1 MQKTTFPN
9 GLRVVTHR
17 LDATQSA
24 TVLILVGAGSRYETK
39 ELNGISHFL
48 EHMFFKGAEKY
59 KNAKEVSE
67 AIDLVG
73 GDFNAFTGKEYVG
86 YYVKVAARHV
96 DTALDVLSDMLLR
109 SRFDPAE
116 IDKERGVIMEEY
128 NMYQDTPMYQVG
140 WDFERLVYGDQPM
153 GWDQVG
159 TKKLINTVTQQ
170 DFIQYQKDLYTPGNI
185 VISVAGNIDHV
196 DICAKVEKMF
206 SLEMR
211 KRAYG
216 PKPLLQNPLQES
228 VFVQHKKTEQTHIV
242 VGFPAY
248 AEKPKEEWKHYAQRV
263 LATILGGNMSSR
275 MFLGVR
281 EAKGLCYYISTS
293 TDDYTDTGILSTRGG
308 VDVKR
313 SHLAVEAICEEYA
326 RIRGENV
333 PQQEIYKAKEFLK
346 GKLVLRL
353 EDSEEYA
360 HLIGKQELLYG
371 AVETPEQ
378 IMKAIDAV
386 TAEQIKHV
394 TEELFIPDRLR
405 LAVIG
410 PYEDKG
416 IFEKALKMFCTH

>member
-9 GLRVVTHR
+9 GLRVVTHT
-17 LDATQSA
+17 LESTQAA

-67 AIDLVG
+67 AIDMIG

-96 DTALDVLSDMLLR
+96 DTALDVLSDMLQK
-109 SRFDPAE
+109 SQFDPIE

-140 WDFERLVYGDQPM
+140 WDFERLMYGDQPM

-159 TKKLINTVTQQ
+159 SKELINTVTRE
-170 DFIQYQKDLYTPGNI
+170 DFIDFQKNLYTPENI
-185 VISVAGNIDHV
+185 VVSVAGNIDHEK
-196 DICAKVEKMF
+196 ICAQIEKLF
-206 SLEMR
+206 SMEKRTRSHGPRALE
-211 KRAYG
+211 K
-216 PKPLLQNPLQES
+216 NPSTDRIFL
-228 VFVQHKKTEQTHIV
+228 QHKKTEQTHIV

-248 AEKPKEEWKHYAQRV
+248 AERTQEEWKHYAQQ
-263 LATILGGNMSSR
+263 LLSIILGGNMSSR

-293 TDDYTDTGILSTRGG
+293 TDEYTDTGIISTRAG

-313 SHLAVEAICEEYA
+313 APDAVAAICEQYKIMRDDGITAAELH
-326 RIRGENV
+326 
-333 PQQEIYKAKEFLK
+333 KAKEYIK
-346 GKLVLRL
+346 GKMILRL
-353 EDSEEYA
+353 EDCEEYA
-360 HLIGKQELLYG
+360 HLLGKEELLYNE
-371 AVETPEQ
+371 VDTPDA
-378 IMKAIDAV
+378 IMTKVDAV
-386 TAEQIKHV
+386 TVEQV
-394 TEELFIPDRLR
+394 NQVARELFVPEELR

-410 PYEDKG
+410 QCEDRG
-416 IFEKALKMFCTH
+416 LFEKVLKM

>member
-9 GLRVVTHR
+9 GLRVVTHT
-17 LDATQSA
+17 LESTQAA

-39 ELNGISHFL
+39 KLNGISHFL

-96 DTALDVLSDMLLR
+96 DTALDVLSDMLLK
-109 SRFDPAE
+109 SQFDPHE

-140 WDFERLVYGDQPM
+140 WDFERLMYGDQPM

-159 TKKLINTVTQQ
+159 SKELINSVTHE
-170 DFIQYQKDLYTPGNI
+170 DFKKFQKELYTPENI
-185 VISVAGNIDHV
+185 VVSVAGNIDHHA
-196 DICAKVEKMF
+196 ICSQIARLFKMPNG
-206 SLEMR
+206 
-211 KRAYG
+211 KREYG
-216 PKPLLQNPLQES
+216 PQPLTLNHSKERIFL
-228 VFVQHKKTEQTHIV
+228 QHKKTEQTHIV

-248 AEKPKEEWKHYAQRV
+248 AEKPKEEWKHYAQRL
-263 LATILGGNMSSR
+263 LAVALGGNMSSR

-293 TDDYTDTGILSTRGG
+293 TDDYTDTGIISTRAG

-313 SHLAVEAICEEYA
+313 APDAVAAICEQYKLMLDDGITAAELH
-326 RIRGENV
+326 
-333 PQQEIYKAKEFLK
+333 KAKEYIK
-346 GKLVLRL
+346 GKMILRL
-353 EDSEEYA
+353 EDCEEYA
-360 HLIGKQELLYG
+360 HLLGKEELLYSE
-371 AVETPEQ
+371 VDTPDA
-378 IMKAIDAV
+378 IMKKLDAV
-386 TAEQIKHV
+386 TVDQVNEVARD
-394 TEELFIPDRLR
+394 LFKPDQLR

-410 PYEDKG
+410 QCEDKG
-416 IFEKALKMFCTH
+416 VFEKALKM